1 MKKYRQYLVLGAM
14 IGSVATAGASDD
26 DNRAVRADG
35 QGGTGFNLNI
45 NDIRNFLLN
54 DSTVISIDGV
64 VDPNFRAD
72 AQGGTGY
79 KIRYRVGS
87 DVNDTITSGT
97 LDSIDLINT
106 HKGPLTSVDPLRVFN
121 IDVLVT
127 GNTFLDDLPAV
138 DQLNVGDEVK
148 ISGFVDTN
156 SSVLATRIEQP
167 SDPLDEW
174 KLSGYATNINAT
186 QFNIGPQVVELGSV
200 VVDDCDQGFNEGV
213 YVEVKA
219 TPDAQFGANDPIT
232 TTTKVE
238 CIDEGVNESPNNG
251 IPVALEGIVDGVDV
265 NGNFTIGDQQVELL
279 PGTIF
284 INGDADDIMVGS
296 KLEVEG
302 IFDPFNEIVVAFKIK
317 FLEVRF
323 KFEESVMPSDVVIGE
338 SIQLYGQTIMAT
350 PQTRDED
357 GIISSGLSQ
366 TTQVEVRGF
375 VDSEGQLF
383 ATRVRERG
391 NPDLTDVTLDGR
403 ITASNNPIIEVLGI
417 SVDTSTSLF
426 LDVDG
431 NGISQTDFF
440 NAVAEGTLVEI
451 DEANLNET
459 TNIVSGG
466 VIQID
471 EPELP
476 QNPTLPPSVEF
487 GLGVGTITGM
497 ADDIFS
503 NGFD

>member
-1 MKKYRQYLVLGAM
+1 MKKYRQYLITMGM
-14 IGSVATAGASDD
+14 IGSVAMAGADD
-26 DNRAVRADG
+26 GDHALRADG

-45 NDIRNFLLN
+45 NEIRNFLLN
-54 DSTVISIDGV
+54 DNTVISIDGV

-87 DVNDTITSGT
+87 DVDQTITSGT

-106 HKGPLTSVDPLRVFN
+106 HKGPLTSIDPLRVFN

-127 GNTFLDDLPAV
+127 GNTFLDDVPAIG
-138 DQLNVGDEVK
+138 QLNVGDEVK

-174 KLSGYATNINAT
+174 KLSGYASNISAS
-186 QFNIGPQVVELGSV
+186 QFNIGSQVVELGSV
-200 VVDDCDQGFNEGV
+200 VVEDCDQGFNDGV

-219 TPDAQFGANDPIT
+219 TPDAQFAANDPLT
-232 TTTKVE
+232 TTTQVE
-238 CIDEGVNESPNNG
+238 CTDEGVNESPNNG
-251 IPVALEGIVDGVDV
+251 IPVALEGIVDNLDV
-265 NGNFTIGDQQVELL
+265 NGNFTIGNQQIELSL
-279 PGTIF
+279 GTVF
-284 INGDADDIMVGS
+284 INGDADDILVGS

-302 IFDPFNEIVVAFKIK
+302 VFDPISEIVIAFKVK

-323 KFEESVMPSDVVIGE
+323 KFEESVIPADVVVGE
-338 SIQLYGQTIMAT
+338 SIQLYGQTILAT

-357 GIISSGLSQ
+357 GIISGGLSQ
-366 TTQVEVRGF
+366 TTQVEVRGY

-391 NPDLTDVTLDGR
+391 NPDLSDVTLDGG
-403 ITASNNPIIEVLGI
+403 ITAFNNPIIEVLGI
-417 SVDTSTSLF
+417 TVDTSTSLF

-431 NGISQTDFF
+431 NGINQTEFF

-451 DEANLNET
+451 DEALFNES
-459 TNIVSGG
+459 TNTVSGG
-466 VIQID
+466 IIQI
-471 EPELP
+471 EQPELS
-476 QNPTLPPSVEF
+476 QNPALPPSSEF
-487 GLGVGTITGM
+487 GLGVGTITGQGD
-497 ADDIFS
+497 AVFS